1 MTRKAPIQPT
11 ATAARESGPPSQ
23 SPFLITIFDD
33 PAMKPERIQT
43 DLTLDKTFAKR
54 GPALD
59 YCRLLTA
66 EFFAQASRFGG
77 RLSIHTTVAGVRG
90 GFKAVVRMTGS
101 ARLIARFRQALEG
114 QRS

>member
-1 MTRKAPIQPT
+1 MTERSPSQPS
-11 ATAARESGPPSQ
+11 ATAARESGPPSH
-23 SPFLITIFDD
+23 SPFLITLFDD

-54 GPALD
+54 GPALE

-77 RLSIHTTVAGVRG
+77 RLAIHTTVAGVRG
-90 GFKAVVRMTGS
+90 GFKAGVRMSGS

-114 QRS
+114 RHS